1 MEDTRRQ
8 KVFISYCWSS
18 EEYIERVLKLAERL
32 MSDGVDVILDRWDLQ
47 VGQDVYSFMEKS
59 ISEADKVLIL
69 CDERYVEKA
78 DCRVGGVGTETLII
92 TGKLY
97 GNSSPEKF
105 IPVVMNSALA
115 RPIYLKDRYFLTYI
129 SGSEAEYRG
138 LIRAIFDVKFNKP
151 AIGLLKGDLA
161 SVIVHD
167 ANSLSGKTEL
177 DLRGTEIRDINFLSK
192 LTHIASLDLS
202 ANSMLTDISVL
213 SYLTNLTNLKLS
225 GTGVTDI
232 SPLLRLTNLTSLDLS
247 WNSNIR
253 DISALSN
260 HKYLNNLDLMGTEID
275 DIGPLSGLVGLINLN
290 LSNNKTLSEISA
302 LSGLTS
308 LNSLSLRNT
317 GVRDISALSGLTSL
331 NSLDLSDT
339 GVRDISAL
347 SGLTS
352 LNNLD
357 LSGTGVRDISALS
370 NLVALTKLNLSGVWA
385 GDNNHTGSISDI
397 SVLKGLK
404 ALTYLDLHKTNIEDI
419 SSLSGLTNLKK
430 LELQE
435 TRVSD
440 ISVITNLVNLSSLDL
455 QATKVGDISPLI
467 ALENLTSLNLS
478 FNSNIIDISALANLK
493 SIINL
498 DLQWTEIFDISVLS
512 GMLSLEKLNLR
523 GTKVDDIAP
532 LSKLKGI
539 KNLDL
544 RNMKLTSIPEELL
557 NLGLEFI
564 TDEFPK
570 GQGIYIYA
578 LELIKQSISI
588 FHQSREL
595 IEEYYRNLKTSN
607 AQMAPINECKVV
619 FLGDGGAGKSLIID
633 RLMNDGNKSLKFEGE
648 STPGINI
655 SQKTFQIGEE
665 EITLHFWDF
674 GGEAMLHSMHRMFL
688 TNRTLYVVV
697 TNARGNDV
705 TDRARYWIRNIR
717 SFTNA
722 KHGSVRVILLVNH
735 RDENPCVDVNGYSL
749 KKEYNG
755 LMDIRIVSALE
766 DSREVFNDTIRNVIC
781 DTVSGME
788 SVHTLLPKSWISLMN
803 DLQEMQDD
811 CITSNEFYLK
821 CNCHEMEIDEELL
834 NEIIGWY
841 QDLGVCFYSRE
852 NPFSEQYIVLKPRW
866 ILNALYILNF
876 NGRLR
881 AKNGVI
887 TEKNIYSLICGN
899 KKSKKSVRDE
909 NSKCLANNR
918 DSVEI
923 IKKVNYDIEYGAND
937 IQYII
942 RVLRAHQLLYQL
954 NDDVEERYFVP
965 MLCNENIPETILRF
979 DTTKAL
985 HISFHYDFLPDNILH
1000 RLMIRHGHELD
1011 TDAVCKTA
1019 AIFTGEDWS
1028 TLVRSKESILDVYVK
1043 SDSQDEDT
1051 LKVYLEM
1058 LRMSIREINKEFGIY
1073 AEEYIAYR
1081 IEEKEDYF
1089 KYKALK
1095 GGERKGLNF
1104 IYSEEFD
1111 CLISIADI
1119 LGTVTMMSDK
1129 TTQGVI
1135 EHICTALVEMEE
1147 EPSNFE
1153 NQNETM
1159 ITSALQR
1166 SISQILNKEYG
1177 IQIAREYTLGRA
1189 KKSIGETDL
1198 YFYRYEGGIKQEFY
1212 VLENKVL
1219 ENFRTEQYNQYKQL
1233 MGYLNKNFK
1242 AGITLSINRKKGW
1255 EDAFDFIQD
1264 KLEALQSERGEFAP
1278 MTIKRIKKINKTHY
1292 LRTEHVVP
1300 ETGRTM
1306 PVYHLVLHLS
1316 GESRQRAAKEARRKT
1331 QKP

>member
-1 MEDTRRQ
+1 MEDTRRP
-8 KVFISYCWSS
+8 KVFISYSWTSY
-18 EEYIERVLKLAERL
+18 EYKERVLKLAERL
-32 MSDGVDVILDRWDLQ
+32 LSDGVDVILDQWDLIP
-47 VGQDVYSFMEKS
+47 GQDVYSFMEKS

-78 DCRVGGVGTETLII
+78 DSRVGGVGSETQII

-97 GNSSPEKF
+97 GNFPQGKF
-105 IPVVMNSALA
+105 IPVIMDSVWTV
-115 RPIYLKDRYFLTYI
+115 PTYLRSRYCLTYI
-129 SGSEAEYRG
+129 SGSEEEYFN
-138 LIRAIFDVKFNKP
+138 LIREVLDIRRRKRPPLAALPDFLVSDDKQATIKDVF
-151 AIGLLKGDLA
+151 
-161 SVIVHD
+161 
-167 ANSLSGKTEL
+167 SLSGKTEL
-177 DLRGTEIRDINFLSK
+177 DLRGLEIKDINFLSEY
-192 LTHIASLDLS
+192 THLVSLDLS
-202 ANSMLTDISVL
+202 ENSMLTDISAL
-213 SYLTNLTNLKLS
+213 SNLTSINNLRLS

-232 SPLLRLTNLTSLDLS
+232 SVLKDLKSLAKLDLSNTNVKDISALSEIENIVDLKLSWNKYLTDISSLLRLKKLTNLDLS
-247 WNSNIR
+247 WNSNLR
-253 DISALSN
+253 DISALSDHKN
-260 HKYLNNLDLMGTEID
+260 LKYLDLTGT
-275 DIGPLSGLVGLINLN
+275 DITDINPLSGLFHLIKLDLSSTSISDISALSDLYNLEN
-290 LSNNKTLSEISA
+290 LDLSSTSIRSVAA
-302 LSGLTS
+302 LSGLTH
-308 LNSLSLRNT
+308 
-317 GVRDISALSGLTSL
+317 
-331 NSLDLSDT
+331 
-339 GVRDISAL
+339 
-347 SGLTS
+347 
-352 LNNLD
+352 
-357 LSGTGVRDISALS
+357 
-370 NLVALTKLNLSGVWA
+370 LTKLNLRE
-385 GDNNHTGSISDI
+385 
-397 SVLKGLK
+397 
-404 ALTYLDLHKTNIEDI
+404 TNIEDI
-419 SSLSGLTNLKK
+419 SSLSGLTNLEK
-430 LELQE
+430 LELQK

-440 ISVITNLVNLSSLDL
+440 ISVMTNLVNLSSLDL
-455 QATKVGDISPLI
+455 QATKVGDISSLT
-467 ALENLTSLNLS
+467 ALGNLTSLNLS
-478 FNSNIIDISALANLK
+478 FNSKIIDISALANLK

-722 KHGSVRVILLVNH
+722 KHGSVPVILLVNH

-1278 MTIKRIKKINKTHY
+1278 MTIKRIKKINRTHY

-1316 GESRQRAAKEARRKT
+1316 GESRQRAAKEGRRRT
-1331 QKP
+1331 